1 MCQKAR
7 DIAPVR
13 MTGNYGDQIIRRFR
27 AFKPTMPAVE
37 VFRPELITHIRAAHA
52 AYDRAANTHP
62 LSFAAFRQAPWH
74 HYSLLALEQTQ
85 LTLRSPF
92 LDNDLVRTCF
102 RSPKAV
108 IQNNDLRL
116 RLIADG
122 NSTLRKIRTDLG
134 VGGKYEAFP
143 GAIMHRL
150 HAFTFKAEWAYDN
163 GMPQWLAKMDHAF
176 SPLHLERLFLGRHKY
191 YHFRIWYRDALSSY
205 IREILLDPGTLSR
218 PYWQKNVLEAMVQH
232 HIKGDRNYT
241 NEIHRVLSVELLH
254 RLFIDAH

>member
-1 MCQKAR
+1 
-7 DIAPVR
+7 

-27 AFKPTMPAVE
+27 AFKPTMPAVD
-37 VFRPELITHIRAAHA
+37 VFRPELITHIRVAHA
-52 AYDRAANTHP
+52 AYERAVNTHP
-62 LSFAAFRQAPWH
+62 LSFAAFSQAPWH
-74 HYSLLALEQTQ
+74 HYGLLALEQTQ

-102 RSPKAV
+102 QAPKVAM
-108 IQNNDLRL
+108 QSNDLRL

-122 NSTLRKIRTDLG
+122 NATLRKIRTDVG
-134 VGGKYEAFP
+134 VGGEYEAFP
-143 GAIMHRL
+143 GAIMRRF
-150 HAFTFKAEWAYDN
+150 HAFTFKAEYAYDN
-163 GMPQWLAKMDHAF
+163 GMPQWVAKMDHKF

-191 YHFRIWYRDALSSY
+191 YHFRVWYRDALSDY
-205 IREILLDPGTLSR
+205 IREILLDPRTFSR
-218 PYWQKNVLEAMVQH
+218 PYWQKNVLEAIVQH